1 MNTLSQSV
9 HLYLYL
15 ALLSSF
21 FKLCWNNFASS
32 LLDTGT
38 DGASCCDVDDAAAD
52 GDDTTDA
59 RSLTDRD
66 ANGDAD
72 TGDDA

>member
-1 MNTLSQSV
+1 MNTLSHTA

-15 ALLSSF
+15 ALFRSSF
-21 FKLCWNNFASS
+21 NFCWNNFALS

-38 DGASCCDVDDAAAD
+38 DDASCCDVDDAAAD

-59 RSLTDRD
+59 RALTDRD
-66 ANGDAD
+66 A
-72 TGDDA
+72 DDDDNV